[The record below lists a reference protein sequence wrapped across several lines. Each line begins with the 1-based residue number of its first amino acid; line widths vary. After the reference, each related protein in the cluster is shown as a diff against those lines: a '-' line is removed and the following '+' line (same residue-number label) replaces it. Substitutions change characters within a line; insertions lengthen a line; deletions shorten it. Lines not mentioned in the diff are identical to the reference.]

1 MDKKK
6 ATTSYTTHKRGSLI
20 TYTKD
25 EKKSHKNLEAFCSHV
40 VLQGSLSSHSALQ
53 KPKLNTWTLHHGWGL
68 YKKDSAELNENYC
81 YFKIFNIQ

>member
-25 EKKSHKNLEAFCSHV
+25 EKKSTL
-40 VLQGSLSSHSALQ
+40 LQ
-53 KPKLNTWTLHHGWGL
+53 KMPTL
-68 YKKDSAELNENYC
+68 KDQER
-81 YFKIFNIQ
+81 